1 MKKKMCTAAIA
12 SALTISM
19 FGIPPQVSQAAEGVF
34 DLSILH
40 TNDTHASLDDVAK
53 RVTLV
58 NQLRAD
64 NPNNLLL
71 DAGDVFSGSLYFN
84 EFQGEADLKFMNL
97 MKYDAMVFGNHE
109 FDLGSSPD
117 GHKAL
122 SEFVKGAEFPFVAAN
137 VDFSNDSLFDG
148 LQSFTYSEEFNPG
161 EIYNGIVKEVNGEKI
176 GIFGLTTEETAGI
189 SSPESIEF
197 TNYIEAAEEAVAEF
211 EEMGINKIVALTHIG
226 FNDSA
231 EFDNDLLLAEAVEGI
246 DIIVGGHT
254 HSTLPNGEVYN
265 GHEEPTVIVQAGSSN
280 ANLGQLDVS
289 FDENGGIASYS
300 AQLHPIEEAEDD
312 AEALALLAPYAEKI
326 KQVKEQSTGAT
337 AEVFLDGTRD
347 LGGVRTSETNL
358 GNLITDGMLSKAK
371 SIDSDTV
378 IAMQNGGGIRAS
390 IDKGDITVGEV
401 LTVLPFGND
410 LAIMN
415 ITGAEII
422 QALEHSVK
430 DYPRESGAFM
440 HVSGM
445 SFTFNPAAAAGSKVQ
460 DVYVV
465 KGNEKTKL
473 DPAANYKVAT
483 NVFTAKGGDNYTVFA
498 NAYNEGRVS
507 EPGFMDYQMFIDHI
521 TSLDRVAPALES
533 RIIPLTPFTDIP
545 LNKWYRVYIEDL
557 YFSGLIKGVNANSFA
572 PDSSL
577 TRSQAASL
585 IVRSLGL
592 NAESDAPFA
601 DLGRLPD
608 ATKAEIAAAY
618 ENGIIIG
625 YKGNFMPQDK
635 VTRGQ
640 FALMVYRAYNNAKD
654 TTYAP
659 ENTNYFKDLSKVDA
673 ETLQAISM
681 AYETGIVNGYGNDQF
696 RPANSSTR
704 AEAAKMISIFRNV
717 VK

>member
-1 MKKKMCTAAIA
+1 MKKKMSTVVIA
-12 SALTISM
+12 SALTVSM
-19 FGIPPQVSQAAEGVF
+19 FGVPPLVSKADDGVF

-40 TNDTHASLDDVAK
+40 TNDTHASLDNVAK

-58 NQLRAD
+58 DQLRAE

-71 DAGDVFSGSLYFN
+71 DAGDVFSGTLYFN
-84 EFQGEADLKFMNL
+84 EFQGAADLEFMNL

-109 FDLGSSPD
+109 FDLGSSPE

-122 SEFVKGAEFPFVAAN
+122 ADFVKGADFPFVATN
-137 VDFSNDSLFDG
+137 VNFSKDNLFDG
-148 LQSFTYSEEFNPG
+148 LQNLTYSEEFNPG
-161 EIYNGIVKEVNGEKI
+161 EIYNGIVKEVDGEKI

-197 TNYIEAAEEAVAEF
+197 SNYIEAAKEAVTAF
-211 EEMGINKIVALTHIG
+211 EDMGINKIVALTHIG
-226 FNDSA
+226 FDDSA
-231 EFDNDLLLAEAVEGI
+231 AVDNDQLLAQEVEGI
-246 DIIVGGHT
+246 DVIVGGHT
-254 HSTLPNGEVYN
+254 HSTLENGSVYD
-265 GHEEPTVIVQAGSSN
+265 GHDELTVIVQAGSSN
-280 ANLGQLDVS
+280 ENLGQLDVS
-289 FDENGGIASYS
+289 FDENGAIA
-300 AQLHPIEEAEDD
+300 AHTATLHPIEEAEDN
-312 AEALALLAPYAEKI
+312 AEALELLKPYADQIEA
-326 KQVKEQSTGAT
+326 VKEQATGAT
-337 AEVFLDGTRD
+337 AEVFLDGTRG
-347 LGGVRTSETNL
+347 LGGVRTAETNL

-390 IDKGDITVGEV
+390 IDAGEITVGEV

-415 ITGAEII
+415 LTGAEII
-422 QALEHSVK
+422 EALEHSVRS
-430 DYPRESGAFM
+430 YPNESGAFM

-445 SFTFNPAAAAGSKVQ
+445 KFTFDPNASAGSKVK
-460 DVYVV
+460 DVYIVN
-465 KGNEKTKL
+465 GSERTKL
-473 DPAANYKVAT
+473 DPAKNYKVAT

-498 NAYNEGRVS
+498 NAYADGRVS

-533 RIIPLTPFTDIP
+533 RIIPLTPFKDVQ
-545 LNKWYRVYIEDL
+545 LNSWYRVYIEDL
-557 YFSGLIKGVNANSFA
+557 YFSGLIKGVSADAFA
-572 PDSSL
+572 PESSL

-592 NAESDAPFA
+592 TAESEAPFA
-601 DLGRLPD
+601 DLGKLPD

-618 ENGIIIG
+618 ENGIVIG
-625 YKGNFMPQDK
+625 YKGNFMPNDK

-640 FALMVYRAYNNAKD
+640 FALMVYRAYNSEKGS
-654 TTYAP
+654 TYVP
-659 ENTNYFKDLSKVDA
+659 ENTNYFKDLSKVDE

-696 RPANSSTR
+696 LPANSSSR
-704 AEAAKMISIFRNV
+704 AEAAKMTSVFRDV
-717 VK
+717 VQ